1 MCWDIVRHF
10 DNVLH
15 RRSRVGHLSIM
26 RLIADLD
33 RRYPD
38 FTWGSRVER
47 EALMSRKNTI
57 ADEEEIEDAE
67 NDRAKSYTKEA
78 ARNALRL
85 KRKADQPSSDEQP
98 LRKHNATDG
107 MDKQHGSSEPQF
119 VPASAEQS
127 SDVLPAA
134 PATDSLMAEMVD
146 IRKAIQD
153 QTDNR
158 FRAAS
163 AACKALNEKV
173 NAVERDVAVIKDWRK
188 RVDGMLNL
196 AYYAAMRMHE
206 QGIGEPIDKSK
217 LKRWSTRCEWEDCPP
232 ERFGELCFFADLFK
246 EQITDFIFQSR
257 LYRALGE
264 TETLCQRL
272 SASASETTR
281 PGYFER
287 KLRTSGKSV

>member
-1 MCWDIVRHF
+1 MCWDIVQHF
-10 DNVLH
+10 DHVLH
-15 RRSRVGHLSIM
+15 RRSRVGHLSII
-26 RLIADLD
+26 RLIHDLD

-38 FTWGSRVER
+38 FTWGSRVES

-57 ADEEEIEDAE
+57 HEEEEIEDAE
-67 NDRAKSYTKEA
+67 NTRSKQFTREA
-78 ARNALRL
+78 AANALRH
-85 KRKADQPSSDEQP
+85 KRKSDRPAADGESAP
-98 LRKHNATDG
+98 KHPIVDG
-107 MDKQHGSSEPQF
+107 VDTGRTNGQAESTPAADPTF
-119 VPASAEQS
+119 VP
-127 SDVLPAA
+127 PAA
-134 PATDSLMAEMVD
+134 PDADALMCEMVD
-146 IRKAIQD
+146 IRKAIPD

-206 QGIGEPIDKSK
+206 QGIGEPIDKTK

-246 EQITDFIFQSR
+246 EQITDFVFQSR

-272 SASASETTR
+272 SAWASETTR

-287 KLRTSGKSV
+287 KLGPVKQSV